1 MTIRPKIRSIHTVV
15 LAAALLIAA
24 TGATANAAERFCSA
38 TASSQLSAC
47 RSEIRDD
54 FYEAKA
60 ICTNVSDDG
69 ERAECLAD
77 ASDERGEGSD
87 HCRDQR
93 AARLELCGLLG
104 ESRYDPD
111 FDPAN
116 FDDDFHNQTLPN
128 PFYPL
133 AIGNV
138 WEFQGGNESN
148 RIEVLDET
156 KLIEGVTCIVSHDLV
171 TVQGGGG
178 EDTVDWYA
186 LRKDG
191 TVVYCGEDVRDFEV
205 FAGDAPMT
213 PELVAIDGSFKVGR
227 DGAKPGT
234 IFLPDPARGDA
245 YRQEWSAGNA
255 EDAAMVLSS
264 TYGYGS
270 DPDLDRF
277 VPRALAELLC
287 AANDCVVTGEI
298 TPIEPDLLDRKYYA
312 NGIGTFLEVNLGEGA
327 INQLVA
333 CNFDVRCASLPVP

>member
-1 MTIRPKIRSIHTVV
+1 MAIRSTIHSICAIP

-24 TGATANAAERFCSA
+24 TGATAIAAERFCTA
-38 TASSQLSAC
+38 TASYQLSAC
-47 RSEIRDD
+47 RNEIRDD

-60 ICTNVSDDG
+60 ICTNLSGDAMRKQCLDDAAA
-69 ERAECLAD
+69 ER
-77 ASDERGEGSD
+77 REGTQ
-87 HCRDQR
+87 HCRDQN

-104 ESRYDPD
+104 EARYDPD
-111 FDPAN
+111 FAPAN
-116 FDDDFHNQTLPN
+116 FDSDLHDQTQPN
-128 PFYPL
+128 PYFPL

-138 WEFQGGNESN
+138 WEYQGGDESN

-156 KLIEGVTCIVSHDLV
+156 KLIEGVTCVVSHDLV
-171 TVQGGGG
+171 SVPGGGG

-205 FAGDAPMT
+205 FAGDVPMT

-234 IFLPDPARGDA
+234 IFLPNPVRGAA

-255 EDAAMVLSS
+255 EDAAIVLSN

-270 DPDLDRF
+270 DPELDRF

-287 AANDCVVTGEI
+287 AANDCVVTAEI

-312 NGIGTFLEVNLGEGA
+312 RGIGTFLEVDVEEGA

-333 CNFDVRCASLPVP
+333 CNFDARCALLQAP